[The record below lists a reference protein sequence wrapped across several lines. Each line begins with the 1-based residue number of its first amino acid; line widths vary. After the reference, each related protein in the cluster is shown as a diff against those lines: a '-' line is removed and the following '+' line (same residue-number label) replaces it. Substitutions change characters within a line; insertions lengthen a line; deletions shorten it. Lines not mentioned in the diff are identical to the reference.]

1 MKLAIALL
9 IASAHALVAPSRRQ
23 HQGTALR
30 ATAPLSQQ
38 TGFSS
43 MDTAVLDRYMSLDT
57 GDNVQAEYVFV
68 DADRTA
74 RSKCRTLPK
83 AKAKGAVTSLPKWT
97 YDGSSTG
104 QAPGDD
110 SEVIIVPRAVYKDPF
125 RGGDHILVL
134 CDTED
139 PEGNPLPTN
148 SRAPA
153 VVKFD
158 AGDAKKQQPWYGLE
172 QEYTLFNLDGTTPLG
187 WPVGGFPKPQG
198 PYYCGAGADKSF
210 GRAVSE
216 AHYRA
221 CLYAGL
227 TVSGTNAEVMPGQW
241 EYQIGPV
248 VGIDAADQLTISR
261 YILDRVCED
270 LGVIVSIEPKPIEGD
285 WNGAGMHINFST
297 EDTRKA
303 GGLAA
308 IEAMCEKL
316 GTKHDVHIAAYASP
330 APRDSSVSST
340 AAASILESSS
350 DASRRLGRGQVR
362 RGQREAP
369 HGRLRDRRHQHVLV
383 RRRGP
388 RLLRPHPARHGRRG
402 LRLPRGPPPG
412 VERRPV
418 PRDRAPLRDV
428 HVGLGSPPS
437 EAVCEARARKAR
449 GLK

>member
-1 MKLAIALL
+1 MDVRRLVDGPGARRRLGGHHRAARGVQGPVPRRRPHPGALRHGGPRGQPAPDELARARGRQ
-9 IASAHALVAPSRRQ
+9 VRRRRRQ
-23 HQGTALR
+23 EAAAVVRPR
-30 ATAPLSQQ
+30 AGVHAFQP
-38 TGFSS
+38 
-43 MDTAVLDRYMSLDT
+43 RRH
-57 GDNVQAEYVFV
+57 
-68 DADRTA
+68 DAA
-74 RSKCRTLPK
+74 RLARRRLPE
-83 AKAKGAVTSLPKWT
+83 
-97 YDGSSTG
+97 
-104 QAPGDD
+104 APGPVLLRRGRGQ
-110 SEVIIVPRAVYKDPF
+110 ELRPRGVRGALPRVPLRGPHRLGHQ
-125 RGGDHILVL
+125 RGGH
-134 CDTED
+134 
-139 PEGNPLPTN
+139 
-148 SRAPA
+148 
-153 VVKFD
+153 
-158 AGDAKKQQPWYGLE
+158 AG
-172 QEYTLFNLDGTTPLG
+172 
-187 WPVGGFPKPQG
+187 PVGVPDRPRRRHRRGG
-198 PYYCGAGADKSF
+198 PAHHVATP
-210 GRAVSE
+210 RELHVSTRV
-216 AHYRA
+216 AFFVGYVNPDASRVVARWQHSR
-221 CLYAGL
+221 LPL
-227 TVSGTNAEVMPGQW
+227 TRS
-241 EYQIGPV
+241 
-248 VGIDAADQLTISR
+248 SR

-330 APRDSSVSST
+330 APRDSSVSSDRRGLY
-340 AAASILESSS
+340 SNRPLS
-350 DASRRLGRGQVR
+350 ASRRLVRSTGRGQVR